1 MTNREKAIVSAYTGV
16 NMLLGTDIK
25 YYYEYLEELYEPE
38 FWLLNKTLTPEDI
51 KKRSEHDFLMLC
63 KEDNEK

>member
-1 MTNREKAIVSAYTGV
+1 MKYREKAIVMAYTGV

-25 YYYEYLEELYEPE
+25 YFYEYLEELYGSE
-38 FWLLNKTLTPEDI
+38 WLSNKTVTPEDI

-63 KEDNEK
+63 K